1 MDTACATGGASDGEE
16 TGVTHMVIFQSS
28 EGTPGYHQTESLDDA
43 VRFVESLRNDQN
55 VEQARIFRMEEI
67 PFEFQSYYRVE
78 LGKTT
83 SGLRVR
89 GFALGENESIDLT
102 AALAEP
108 PTPAF
113 DVEAEHEPPEAP
125 DEVEQMATEFEREA
139 EPVSSGTV
147 GRRGLFGR

>member
-1 MDTACATGGASDGEE
+1 
-16 TGVTHMVIFQSS
+16 
-28 EGTPGYHQTESLDDA
+28 LDDA

-102 AALAEP
+102 AALVEP
-108 PTPAF
+108 PTPSY
-113 DVEAEHEPPEAP
+113 DVEAERETPEAP
-125 DEVEQMATEFEREA
+125 EVEQMATEFEREA

>member
-1 MDTACATGGASDGEE
+1 
-16 TGVTHMVIFQSS
+16 MVIFQSS

-89 GFALGENESIDLT
+89 GFALGENEPIDLT
-102 AALAEP
+102 ATLSETS
-108 PTPAF
+108 TPSF
-113 DVEAEHEPPEAP
+113 DVEAERDTPDAP
-125 DEVEQMATEFEREA
+125 EVEQIATEFEREV
-139 EPVSSGTV
+139 EPVSSGPV